1 MTSLLE
7 GGFTAQATPTPPTP
21 PTAPVQAP
29 GIANPSVQL
38 TIDVIRS
45 EISTLRQEMSTLG
58 QQLVPGISP
67 AREEVITDRIS
78 ATADRIESLEEQLDR
93 VLAGQPMEVS
103 SEQSSYDEPP
113 AIPPDVMR
121 LVEWSLIALVLITL
135 GSPITR
141 MIARRFDRSHSRT
154 QPPETNDRMNR
165 LEQAVDAVA
174 IEVERIS
181 EGQRYTNKVISELR
195 GLPAP
200 NPLGQWQG
208 QEAGEAAPANRTNR

>member
-1 MTSLLE
+1 MK
-7 GGFTAQATPTPPTP
+7 QATAVPPTP
-21 PTAPVQAP
+21 PTSPAPPAVPVQAP
-29 GIANPSVQL
+29 VVADPNVQL

-45 EISTLRQEMSTLG
+45 EIQVLRQEINTLG
-58 QQLVPGISP
+58 QQLVPGISS
-67 AREEVITDRIS
+67 AREETITDRIS

-93 VLAGQPMEVS
+93 VLAGQPMETS
-103 SEQSSYDEPP
+103 TEQYSYDEPP

-121 LVEWSLIALVLITL
+121 LVEWSLIALVMITL
-135 GSPITR
+135 GNPIVR
-141 MIARRFDRSHSRT
+141 VISRRFDRSQARN
-154 QPPETNDRMNR
+154 PAPETNDRMNR

-208 QEAGEAAPANRTNR
+208 QEEREAAPAADRANR